1 MRKVLDREIQTFGIG
16 HAEMRILMIVFA
28 LGDSLSQEHIT
39 SKLEVDRS
47 NVGRSLKKLENL
59 GYIQR
64 ARDINDKRS
73 FLVELTE
80 KGKSLE
86 KPLRAIKKRIEKT
99 VSCNI
104 TAEESRELLKLLYK
118 VESGMSE
125 ENYRKM

>member
-1 MRKVLDREIQTFGIG
+1 MRKVLDKEILQFGIG
-16 HAEMRILMIVFA
+16 HAEMRILMIVFS
-28 LGDSLSQEHIT
+28 LGDSLSQEYIT

-47 NVGRSLKKLENL
+47 NVGRSLKKLEKL
-59 GYIQR
+59 EYIQR
-64 ARDINDKRS
+64 SRDINDKRS

-80 KGKSLE
+80 KGRDLE

-104 TAEESRELLKLLYK
+104 TADESRELLKLLYK
-118 VESGMSE
+118 VESGMNE